1 MQLNATIL
9 CNNTGYI
16 LTLNFHFIHYV
27 HISGINF
34 INCREAEFYKMS
46 TLVIENSSIMNQHIW
61 SLGYIANTTIART
74 SFLNGHTLKV
84 ENSSLILIFLLWT
97 ISLAIT
103 QLPSVQLWE
112 LRKPITTTMY
122 KSSGVLSP
130 TTKIRGDQRQLI
142 LIFN

>member
-1 MQLNATIL
+1 
-9 CNNTGYI
+9 
-16 LTLNFHFIHYV
+16 
-27 HISGINF
+27 
-34 INCREAEFYKMS
+34 MS